1 MTGMEPDQ
9 GESMKLPVDRPWTNV
24 LTIESGKGK
33 GKQVMAQPT
42 WGENSDPIPV
52 SIHVTVNED
61 GDRVI
66 GKIDGPFESIEHA
79 DQLALQRATE
89 WYDRGNG

>member
-1 MTGMEPDQ
+1 
-9 GESMKLPVDRPWTNV
+9 MKPLVDRPWTNV

-33 GKQVMAQPT
+33 GKEVMAQPK
-42 WGENSDPIPV
+42 WGENSNPIPV
-52 SIHVTVNED
+52 SVEVTINDD

-66 GKIDGPFESIEHA
+66 CTIDGPFESIEHIER
-79 DQLALQRATE
+79 LALKKATD